1 MVIGAYAGFGAVG
14 GAYVNRL
21 GELPPLAEYLLSGG
35 TTLGVLALV
44 LTAVVPAW
52 RLGLGSRPTLR
63 FPPASAR
70 GSAGSPWPG

>member
-1 MVIGAYAGFGAVG
+1 MIG

-21 GELPPLAEYLLSGG
+21 HDLPPSAEYLLSGG

-52 RLGLGSRPTLR
+52 RLRIGLRPRLR
-63 FPPASAR
+63 FP
-70 GSAGSPWPG
+70 AGVGGRVRKVALVAEKR